1 MILTIQ
7 PMRAEERILIPMGD
21 AFRVTASGYLHS
33 RLAVLGECR
42 ERNWEISP
50 KSATLARCAATETV
64 PDYVAKSEGGVLLA
78 IWVGGV
84 A

>member
-7 PMRAEERILIPMGD
+7 PVRAEGRVLVQMGD

-50 KSATLARCAATETV
+50 KSATLARCVSAEAV
-64 PDYVAKSEGGVLLA
+64 PDYVVKSEGGVFLA